1 MKNIT
6 HLALLLFSI
15 FSLAQTGSLKGTITS
30 SGQAVETASILIIG
44 TTLYTK
50 TDSNGKFELLNIP
63 IGNQKIVVSSVGFR
77 RFTQTIVLEE
87 NQTLEI
93 NFEIQEDLLSIE
105 EVVITG
111 TRSEVPQY
119 RSPVIVSRIS
129 SKSFETTQSLSLSE
143 GLNFSPGLRLETNCQ
158 NCGFTQIR
166 MNGLEGPYSQILI
179 NSRPIFRL
187 LSEFTDWI

>member
-15 FSLAQTGSLKGTITS
+15 FSLAQTGSLKGTIIS

-44 TTLYTK
+44 TNLYTK
-50 TDSNGKFELLNIP
+50 TDSNGKFELRNTP
-63 IGNQKIVVSSVGFR
+63 IGTQRISVSSVGYR
-77 RFTQTIVLEE
+77 TTTKTIVIEE
-87 NQTLEI
+87 NQVLTIDLEI
-93 NFEIQEDLLSIE
+93 QQDLLDIE

-179 NSRPIFRL
+179 NSR
-187 LSEFTDWI
+187 SEERRVGKECRC

>member
-1 MKNIT
+1 M
-6 HLALLLFSI
+6 
-15 FSLAQTGSLKGTITS
+15 Q
-30 SGQAVETASILIIG
+30 Q
-44 TTLYTK
+44 
-50 TDSNGKFELLNIP
+50 ELW
-63 IGNQKIVVSSVGFR
+63 
-77 RFTQTIVLEE
+77 EM
-87 NQTLEI
+87 
-93 NFEIQEDLLSIE
+93 E

-179 NSRPIFRL
+179 NSR
-187 LSEFTDWI
+187 SEERRVGKECRC